1 MVDPDHKQRNG
12 GGPDARTTVAR
23 TSCPEPSNTTIA
35 SPRQLWARTCL
46 RVAQIAGA
54 FSLVLAVLLVIN
66 SYQLYRGPGNGK
78 VRLVE
83 ARELLPLKTALREH
97 PRDETLKQQIRQL
110 DQQLRREYF
119 RREQLASRGGWV
131 LLGGVAVF
139 LAALK
144 LAKHLRRPPVPIPN
158 LLPRPADPAL
168 TAVLAAKSVAGTALT
183 LAGLTI
189 VLVWNT
195 GRQWQGDLTSGAGAA
210 KSTSAG
216 VGAPTAAIDPAW
228 FPSAAEIAKN
238 WPYFRG
244 PDGSGI
250 TTLPNLPTTWDG
262 TTGKNVLWKS
272 ETGLPGENSPV
283 VWGNRVFLTGATAK
297 RREVCC
303 YDAANGALLWK
314 EPVSTP
320 QGDRTEAPEVT
331 EGTGFAASTAATD
344 GRRVFAIFA
353 NGDIAGFTAEG
364 KRLWARNLGTPENT
378 YGHATSLILW
388 HNRVIVVFDQ
398 ADAKGG
404 KSKIL
409 ALDCT
414 TGEPVWTT
422 PRPVANSWVS
432 PIIIKHQ
439 DHEQIITSAD
449 PWVIAYEPATGKNL
463 WQAKCMRGDVATS
476 PSYANNLVYAA
487 CDQTCIAAIKPDG
500 TGDVTE
506 SHIAWQQEDSG
517 LPDICS
523 LLCDGPHVYTLVFGV
538 LHAFDA
544 LTGEHL
550 WQCDTKAKFQS
561 SPAMING
568 HIFLLSEKGTAIF
581 GDFAKDGFKETGRA
595 ELGEGT
601 GASPAFAPG
610 RIYLRGK
617 KHLFCIGTK
626 DGK

>member
-1 MVDPDHKQRNG
+1 MVEPKAQDRIG
-12 GGPDARTTVAR
+12 GGQDARTTVVRA
-23 TSCPEPSNTTIA
+23 SCPEPSNTTVA
-35 SPRQLWARTCL
+35 SPRQLWALTCL

-54 FSLVLAVLLVIN
+54 FSLILAVLLVLN

-83 ARELLPLKTALREH
+83 ARELLPLKTALRAN
-97 PRDETLKQQIRQL
+97 PQDEQLKQQIRQL
-110 DQQLRREYF
+110 DQLLRHDYF
-119 RREQLASRGGWV
+119 RREQLATRGGWL
-131 LLGGVAVF
+131 LLGGAAVL

-144 LAKHLRRPPVPIPN
+144 LATHLRRPSVPVPNIS
-158 LLPRPADPAL
+158 PRPADPTL
-168 TAVLAAKSVAGTALT
+168 TAARAAKSVTGAALM
-183 LAGLTI
+183 LAGLTTVI
-189 VLVWNT
+189 VWHTN
-195 GRQWQGDLTSGAGAA
+195 RQWQSALPSGTDSGQSTGA
-210 KSTSAG
+210 
-216 VGAPTAAIDPAW
+216 VPTAASDPAW
-228 FPSAAEIAKN
+228 FPSAAEITHN

-244 PDGSGI
+244 PDGSAS
-250 TTLPNLPTTWDG
+250 TTLTDLPTTWDG
-262 TTGKNVLWKS
+262 PTGKNVLWKS

-283 VWGNRVFLTGATAK
+283 IWGNRVFLTGANAQ
-297 RREVCC
+297 RREVSC
-303 YDAANGALLWK
+303 YDAASGALLWK

-320 QGDRTEAPEVT
+320 QGDHPEPLDVT
-331 EGTGFAASTAATD
+331 DDTGFAASTAATD

-378 YGHATSLILW
+378 YGHATSLTLW

-398 ADAKGG
+398 ADAKAG

-432 PIIIKHQ
+432 PIVIKHQ
-439 DHEQIITSAD
+439 DREQIITSAD
-449 PWVIAYEPATGKNL
+449 PWVIAYDPATGKVL

-500 TGDVTE
+500 TGDVTA

-523 LLCDGPHVYTLVFGV
+523 LLCDGPHVYSLVFGV

-544 LTGEHL
+544 HTGDHL
-550 WQCDTKAKFQS
+550 WQFDSKAKFQA

-568 HIFLLSEKGTAIF
+568 HLFLLSSKGTAIF
-581 GDFAKDGFKETGRA
+581 GDFAQDGFKETGRA
-595 ELGEGT
+595 ELGEAT

-617 KHLFCIGTK
+617 KHLFCIGIK

>member
-1 MVDPDHKQRNG
+1 MVEPVEKDKKG
-12 GGPDARTTVAR
+12 GGRSANSA
-23 TSCPEPSNTTIA
+23 EPQAA
-35 SPRQLWARTCL
+35 SPRHIWARTCL
-46 RVAQIAGA
+46 RGAQIAGA
-54 FSLVLAVLLVIN
+54 FSLALAALLVIN
-66 SYQLYRGPGNGK
+66 SYHLYRGPGNGK

-83 ARELLPLKTALREH
+83 ARELLPLRTALREN
-97 PRDETLKQQIRQL
+97 PRDEKLKQQIRQL
-110 DQQLRREYF
+110 DQQLRHDHF
-119 RREQLASRGGWV
+119 RREQLASRGGWF
-131 LLGGVAVF
+131 LLGGAAVF

-144 LAKHLRRPPVPIPN
+144 LATHLRRPPVPIPN
-158 LLPRPADPAL
+158 ISPRPADPTL
-168 TAVLAAKSVAGTALT
+168 TAARAAKSVAGTTLALAALT
-183 LAGLTI
+183 TVI
-189 VLVWNT
+189 VWHTN
-195 GRQWQGDLTSGAGAA
+195 RQWQSDLTAAAGAA
-210 KSTSAG
+210 KA
-216 VGAPTAAIDPAW
+216 TAAIDPAW

-250 TTLPNLPTTWDG
+250 TTLTDLPTTWDG
-262 TTGKNVLWKS
+262 PTGKNVLWKS
-272 ETGLPGENSPV
+272 ETGLPGENTPV
-283 VWGNRVFLTGATAK
+283 VWGRHVFLTGATAK
-297 RREVCC
+297 RREVYC
-303 YDAANGALLWK
+303 YDSASGALLWK

-320 QGDRTEAPEVT
+320 QGDRTEPPEVT
-331 EGTGFAASTAATD
+331 EDTGFAASTAATD

-378 YGHATSLILW
+378 YGHAASLTLW

-398 ADAKGG
+398 ADARSG
-404 KSKIL
+404 KSRIM

-422 PRPVANSWVS
+422 PRPVGNSWVS
-432 PIIIKHQ
+432 PIVIKHQ
-439 DHEQIITSAD
+439 DREQIITSAD
-449 PWVIAYEPATGKNL
+449 PWVIAYDPATGKAL

-476 PSYANNLVYAA
+476 PSYANSLVYAA

-500 TGDVTE
+500 TGDVTD

-544 LTGEHL
+544 LTGDHL
-550 WQCDTKAKFQS
+550 WQYDSKAKFQS
-561 SPAMING
+561 SPAMVNG
-568 HIFLLSEKGTAIF
+568 RILLLSTKGTALF
-581 GDFAKDGFKETGRA
+581 GEFAKGGFKETGRA
-595 ELGEGT
+595 ELGEAT